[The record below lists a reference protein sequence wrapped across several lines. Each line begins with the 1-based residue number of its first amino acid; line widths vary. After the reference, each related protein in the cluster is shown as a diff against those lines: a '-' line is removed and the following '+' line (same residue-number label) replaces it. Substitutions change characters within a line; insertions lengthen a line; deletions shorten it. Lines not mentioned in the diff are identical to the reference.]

1 MKILFY
7 LFITLHGPLLR
18 AQLLQVEWLQTMKGD
33 QYEQIS
39 AMAVA
44 PCGDVYI
51 AGFYQ
56 GSFSTYTAT
65 AAEDAF
71 VAKYSE
77 DGQLKWLRNI
87 SGSSTNRFND
97 IAIANDDEIYL
108 IGEFKGTIYNNSDSI
123 TSQNQLDMLLTKI
136 DSSGTIQW
144 LNSGAGIGYESG
156 NSISIASNGSL
167 MITGYFEQGFR
178 MDSLLLLAIGLRDVF
193 VGSVDPIDG
202 HIQWL
207 SSFGGPAIE
216 QARSIHCDAN
226 NNCYLTGS
234 FRDALFIAGDTILSK
249 GNYDVFLAKFDEIG
263 EMSWIKTFGG
273 FSVDEGACVKV
284 DAHQDIYVAGW
295 FNRSLFVDTEFVIG
309 GQEDNA
315 MLVKFN
321 TDGALLWVKDIGQNF
336 DERAYAIDFD
346 LQNNVYLM
354 GTLDSFMVLGQD
366 TFQNRHVSRPT
377 DIFLAKYNESGAL
390 FWARDMGYHYND
402 FCYDL
407 YVQDQQTIY
416 TVGSFQ
422 DSTIFM
428 GDSLI
433 SEGDTYDI
441 FVAKFGVDT
450 TLSLPKNTAF
460 NPSLFQ
466 SFPNPSQDEW
476 HLSYQLQQDAQVE
489 IRLFH
494 HTGYSY
500 QLQRTVFQPAGRYQ
514 FDFPK
519 EAFFSGPSYIQL
531 IVNQQRYTI
540 KHIFI

>member
-1 MKILFY
+1 MV
-7 LFITLHGPLLR
+7 LHAPLLR
-18 AQLLQVEWLQTMKGD
+18 AQLLQVEWLQTIKGD

-39 AMAVA
+39 ATAVA

-56 GSFSTYTAT
+56 GSFSAYTAT
-65 AAEDAF
+65 SAEDAF

-77 DGQLKWLRNI
+77 DGQLKWLRNV

-97 IAIANDDEIYL
+97 IAIGNDNEIYL
-108 IGEFKGTIYNNSDSI
+108 IGEFKGTIYNNSDSV
-123 TSQNQLDMLLTKI
+123 TSQNQLDMLLTKM

-178 MDSLLLLAIGLRDVF
+178 IDSLLLLAIGLRDVF
-193 VGSVDPIDG
+193 VGSVDPLDG

-216 QARSIHCDAN
+216 QARSIHCDES

-234 FRDALFIAGDTILSK
+234 FRDALFIGGDTVLSK

-263 EMSWIKTFGG
+263 QMSWIKTFGG

-284 DAHQDIYVAGW
+284 DLNQDIYVAGW
-295 FNRSLFVDTEFVIG
+295 FNRSIFVDTVFVIG

-315 MLVKFN
+315 MLIKFN
-321 TDGALLWVKDIGQNF
+321 SDGALLWFKDIGQNF

-346 LQNNVYLM
+346 IQNNVYLI

-377 DIFLAKYNESGAL
+377 DIFLAKYNEAGAL

-407 YVQDQQTIY
+407 NVQNEQTIY

-428 GDSLI
+428 GDSLT
-433 SEGDTYDI
+433 SEGGTYDI

-450 TLSLPKNTAF
+450 TLSLSKNTDVS
-460 NPSLFQ
+460 PSLIQ
-466 SFPNPSQDEW
+466 TFPNPSQDEW
-476 HLSYQLQQDAQVE
+476 HLSYQLRQDAQVE
-489 IRLFH
+489 IRLVH
-494 HTGYSY
+494 HNGRSH
-500 QLQRTVFQPAGRYQ
+500 QLLPKVFQSAGRYQ
-514 FDFPK
+514 FNFSKATFFP
-519 EAFFSGPSYIQL
+519 GLYYIQL
-531 IVNQQRYTI
+531 VINQKCYSI